1 MSALSNLLT
10 RILGFTATV
19 IHGDTFVLDR
29 WLWIR
34 RRLPI
39 TRNGERLL
47 DVGCGSG
54 AFTIGA
60 ALRGYEGV
68 GISWDTRNQNIAA
81 DRANILRAQTVSFDV
96 ADVRDLGSITRY
108 QNAFDVLLCLEC
120 IEHICNDRKLMTDM
134 AGCLKPGGR
143 LYLTTPYLYFPPV
156 SSKCYGPF
164 AKVEDGTHVRRGYTA
179 AMLTELCTLAGL
191 QVEEVTY
198 CSGAVSRFVT
208 RLFRALMP
216 LGLPIAWL
224 LTLPLRPLPLLLDP
238 AIIRLFRPR
247 QTSICLEA
255 YKPRFS
261 PETNRVTKGLD

>member
-1 MSALSNLLT
+1 MSAFSNLLT
-10 RILGFTATV
+10 RLLGFTATV

-29 WLWIR
+29 WLWIC

-54 AFTIGA
+54 AFTIGG

-68 GISWDTRNQNIAA
+68 GISWDTRNQSIAA
-81 DRANILRAQTVSFDV
+81 ERADILRAKTASFDV
-96 ADVRDLGSITRY
+96 GDVRELGTIDRY
-108 QNAFDVLLCLEC
+108 RNAFDILLCLEC
-120 IEHICNDRKLMTDM
+120 IEHICDDRKLMRDM
-134 AGCLKPGGR
+134 ALCLKPGGR
-143 LYLTTPYLYFPPV
+143 LYLTTPYFYFPPV

-164 AKVEDGTHVRRGYTA
+164 TKVEDGSHVRRGYTA
-179 AMLTELCTLAGL
+179 AMLTELCELAGL
-191 QVEEVTY
+191 QVEDITY
-198 CSGAVSRFVT
+198 CSGAASRFVT

-216 LGLPIAWL
+216 LGLPVAWL
-224 LTLPLRPLPLLLDP
+224 LTLPLRPFPPVLDP
-238 AIIRLFRPR
+238 IINRLLRPR

-261 PETNRVTKGLD
+261 SGTDEVTRRN